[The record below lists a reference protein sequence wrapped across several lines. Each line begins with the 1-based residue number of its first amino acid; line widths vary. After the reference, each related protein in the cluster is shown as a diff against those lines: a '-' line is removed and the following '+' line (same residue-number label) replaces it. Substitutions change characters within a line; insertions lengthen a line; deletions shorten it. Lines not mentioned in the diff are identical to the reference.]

1 MDIKVYTTP
10 NCTWCKKLKEWLK
23 KNKLSFQ
30 ELDIS
35 ENDNYRDEVIE
46 KSGQMAVPM
55 IDIDGKIIVGFDEK
69 ALMEATSKVEAV
81 TKLETV
87 VKKEVPPKKRK

>member
-55 IDIDGKIIVGFDEK
+55 TDIDGKIIVGFDEK
-69 ALMEATSKVEAV
+69 ALGEATKVEV
-81 TKLETV
+81 DVKV
-87 VKKEVPPKKRK
+87 VKKKK

>member
-1 MDIKVYTTP
+1 MEIKVYTTP
-10 NCTWCKKLKEWLK
+10 YCAWCKLVKEWLK

-35 ENDNYRDEVIE
+35 ENDTYRDEVIE

-55 IDIDGKIIVGFDEK
+55 VDIDGKIIVGFDEK
-69 ALMEATSKVEAV
+69 ALGEATGKARTAV
-81 TKLETV
+81 KAV
-87 VKKEVPPKKRK
+87 KKRK

>member
-35 ENDNYRDEVIE
+35 ENDNYLP
-46 KSGQMAVPM
+46 A
-55 IDIDGKIIVGFDEK
+55 II
-69 ALMEATSKVEAV
+69 AHPTSAY
-81 TKLETV
+81 LLSV
-87 VKKEVPPKKRK
+87 VSRGAGHSSLFYFSQTICPLILFFS